1 MSAVIDQSDEF
12 SQRMSHGMNKFHT
25 LLHRSKNITLLF
37 SGDSALFAKN
47 TRRWGCVDFEPSSFN
62 FQLSTFPSAAQ
73 GLAESSRNPPAFK
86 SANNVS
92 AESREIAIPT
102 FRSGVRTRRTVMRS
116 LPAESGRIISP
127 FVSVCCGVTALPFTS
142 TRHAG

>member
-47 TRRWGCVDFEPSSFN
+47 TRRWGCVDFEPSTFN
-62 FQLSTFPSAAQ
+62 FQLSTFNFQLSTFDVPICGSGA
-73 GLAESSRNPPAFK
+73 SRK
-86 SANNVS
+86 
-92 AESREIAIPT
+92 
-102 FRSGVRTRRTVMRS
+102 
-116 LPAESGRIISP
+116 
-127 FVSVCCGVTALPFTS
+127 
-142 TRHAG
+142 